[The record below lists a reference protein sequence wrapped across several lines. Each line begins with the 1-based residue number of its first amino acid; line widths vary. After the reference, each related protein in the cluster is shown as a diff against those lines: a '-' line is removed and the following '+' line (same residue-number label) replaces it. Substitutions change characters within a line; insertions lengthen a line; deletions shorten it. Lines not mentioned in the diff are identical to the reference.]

1 MSKSPITSDGAKR
14 IQAAHEKYVEVL
26 RHLNRLRCAA
36 PSCGAPDHHAR
47 LDEARKQVDDARA
60 EWIRIYQHE
69 TGRSLATAS

>member
-36 PSCGAPDHHAR
+36 PSCGAPD
-47 LDEARKQVDDARA
+47 ARA